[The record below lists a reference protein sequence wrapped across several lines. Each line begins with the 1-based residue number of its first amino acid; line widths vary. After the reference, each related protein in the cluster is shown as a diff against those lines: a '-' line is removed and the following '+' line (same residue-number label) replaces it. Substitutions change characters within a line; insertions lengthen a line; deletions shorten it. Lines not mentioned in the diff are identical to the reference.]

1 MKKTISLIAALLLVL
16 AVLPVSALPRI
27 EAPVRTAP
35 VFTADTVTAS
45 EDQDVEVSLQLEGSY
60 DANVL
65 TVFIDFDNTKL
76 SVVSITLGAVA
87 QEFQNNDGYCVN
99 NVHARPDGTELIANI
114 ESHVGVTCIVPEE
127 TVSVNGTVF
136 TVKFHTAEGLQTGDS
151 VPLNVDVQVFTNLDM
166 DSVSH
171 PIEHETSAGAVNIDN
186 HETFTITWKN
196 WDGEVLK
203 TEEVE
208 HDQIPVYTGDD
219 PERPADDQYTYVFDG
234 WTPSI
239 VPATENAT
247 YTAKFRTV
255 TNFYQ
260 ITWKNWDGEVLK
272 TDTLAYGATPEYTG
286 ETPTKPKDAENTYEF
301 SGWTPEIQAVT
312 GNAEYT
318 AVFNPHLRSYTV
330 TWKNWDGEVLK
341 TDTVE
346 YGATPEY
353 TGETPTKPED
363 AQNTYEFSGW
373 TPEIQ
378 TVTGNA
384 EYTAVFSAVPKTFT
398 VTFVDGI
405 TGGTIATVT
414 VEYGKDATPPEAPEH
429 GGYIFIGWEG
439 SFENVTADVTVTA
452 KYGMLGDVDGNGK
465 VEATDAL
472 LALRMAMSIIE
483 TPDNILI
490 IDVDGNGRVE
500 ATDAL
505 LILRFAM
512 GIITSFN

>member
-1 MKKTISLIAALLLVL
+1 M
-16 AVLPVSALPRI
+16 
-27 EAPVRTAP
+27 
-35 VFTADTVTAS
+35 FT
-45 EDQDVEVSLQLEGSY
+45 
-60 DANVL
+60 
-65 TVFIDFDNTKL
+65 
-76 SVVSITLGAVA
+76 
-87 QEFQNNDGYCVN
+87 
-99 NVHARPDGTELIANI
+99 
-114 ESHVGVTCIVPEE
+114 
-127 TVSVNGTVF
+127 
-136 TVKFHTAEGLQTGDS
+136 
-151 VPLNVDVQVFTNLDM
+151 
-166 DSVSH
+166 
-171 PIEHETSAGAVNIDN
+171 
-186 HETFTITWKN
+186 
-196 WDGEVLK
+196 
-203 TEEVE
+203 
-208 HDQIPVYTGDD
+208 
-219 PERPADDQYTYVFDG
+219 
-234 WTPSI
+234 
-239 VPATENAT
+239 
-247 YTAKFRTV
+247 
-255 TNFYQ
+255 
-260 ITWKNWDGEVLK
+260 
-272 TDTLAYGATPEYTG
+272 
-286 ETPTKPKDAENTYEF
+286 
-301 SGWTPEIQAVT
+301 
-312 GNAEYT
+312 
-318 AVFNPHLRSYTV
+318 PHLRSYTV

-405 TGGTIATVT
+405 TGVTIATVT

-429 GGYIFIGWEG
+429 GGYIFIGWDG
-439 SFENVTADVTVTA
+439 SFKNVTEDVTVTA
-452 KYGMLGDVDGNGK
+452 QYGMLGDVDGNGK